1 MVHWLDA
8 PRYRNEG
15 VTIPRIWVMVVLS
28 LLIHS
33 AALFGWLPRTGL
45 MAPWAPEEDL
55 SKERLQVRLAASPP
69 PSPPA
74 PPPEPP
80 RQVIAMPRPS
90 PPPSRPSRPSA
101 PPVMTAPAGPALATP
116 VAPAAPAAPP
126 APATPPQVNPP
137 VAGDLS
143 DYIRSRRLERGER
156 DAPPS
161 DATDRSQLNA
171 SIAANLPRAA
181 TGVATQTDR
190 RGGGIFE
197 IKRMD
202 YDDAAFEFFGWNNEM
217 GRKTPQL
224 IEVRKGNNSNMEIAV
239 VRRMITIIREYSKD
253 DFIWRSPRRG
263 EDLVLSARVQDNAAL
278 ESFLLHEFFDDPRQ
292 VQ

>member
-15 VTIPRIWVMVVLS
+15 VTVPRIWVMVVLS
-28 LLIHS
+28 LLIHA

-45 MAPWAPEEDL
+45 LAPWAPQEEL
-55 SKERLQVRLAASPP
+55 ANERLQVRLAASPP
-69 PSPPA
+69 PVPA
-74 PPPEPP
+74 SAPEPP
-80 RQVIAMPRPS
+80 RQVLAMPKPVT
-90 PPPSRPSRPSA
+90 PPLRPSRPSA
-101 PPVMTAPAGPALATP
+101 PPVMTAPAGPAI
-116 VAPAAPAAPP
+116 APPAAAPAAPP
-126 APATPPQVNPP
+126 APATPPQAAPP
-137 VAGDLS
+137 IAGDLS
-143 DYIRSRRLERGER
+143 EYIRARRLERGER

-161 DATDRSQLNA
+161 DADRSGTFNA
-171 SIAANLPRAA
+171 SIAANLPRPA

-224 IEVRKGNNSNMEIAV
+224 IEVRKGDNSNMEIAV
-239 VRRMITIIREYSKD
+239 VRRMIALIREYSKE
-253 DFIWRSPRRG
+253 DFIWRSPSRG

-278 ESFLLHEFFDDPRQ
+278 ENFLLHEFFDDPRQ
-292 VQ
+292 VH